1 MTEGTNAPRGLT
13 RSEIVALDR
22 ARVWHPYTAMDEF
35 ASKDP
40 LVVVRASGAR
50 LFDADGRSYLDGN
63 SSWWVATLGHAHPRL
78 VSRVQRQVET
88 LAHCA
93 MAGIAHETG
102 ARLADALCRSA
113 PPGLTRAFFTDDGS
127 TAIEV
132 AVKMAVQFWQQ
143 SGAPK
148 KTRFVALEGA
158 FHGDSIGAA
167 SLGGVEVFRRP
178 FGAVLFDCVRV
189 PFPDRDAYAR
199 AFEALSRAIVD
210 GHDGIAAVV
219 VEPLVQG
226 SSGMRIYDAGFLRE
240 LRALATRHDVLLVID
255 EVFAGY
261 GRTGPMWASEHA
273 GVTPDLMCLG
283 KAMSPFLP
291 MGATLATDRVQDAFR
306 GGKERALMYGH
317 TLCGNPLGAA
327 LALEVLDVYREEKV
341 LERAKAKGARIA
353 AAFERLGAIA
363 GVARTR
369 SLGMIGAADL
379 EKGAG
384 HGGYLGSLGWRVY
397 EEARKRGAY
406 LRPLGDTVYVTPPLN
421 IPDDELDT
429 LLDIVTDSV
438 EAALA

>member
-1 MTEGTNAPRGLT
+1 
-13 RSEIVALDR
+13 
-22 ARVWHPYTAMDEF
+22 
-35 ASKDP
+35 
-40 LVVVRASGAR
+40 
-50 LFDADGRSYLDGN
+50 
-63 SSWWVATLGHAHPRL
+63 
-78 VSRVQRQVET
+78 
-88 LAHCA
+88 
-93 MAGIAHETG
+93 
-102 ARLADALCRSA
+102 
-113 PPGLTRAFFTDDGS
+113 
-127 TAIEV
+127 
-132 AVKMAVQFWQQ
+132 
-143 SGAPK
+143 
-148 KTRFVALEGA
+148 
-158 FHGDSIGAA
+158 
-167 SLGGVEVFRRP
+167 
-178 FGAVLFDCVRV
+178 
-189 PFPDRDAYAR
+189 
-199 AFEALSRAIVD
+199 
-210 GHDGIAAVV
+210 
-219 VEPLVQG
+219 
-226 SSGMRIYDAGFLRE
+226 